1 MNTNLNTSYNR
12 LIIIFVFLL
21 IPLNACQQGDNYK
34 GPKAEIGKAAPDF
47 TLNDTTEQ
55 PWSLSG
61 LKGKVVFVNFW
72 ATWCPPCREE
82 MPSMEKLRKKMA
94 SEQFQMLAV
103 LYDDDPGEA
112 AAFVNGYGYKFP
124 ILIDPDG
131 KMAKTFGLTGIPE
144 TFVINTEGVVVE
156 RFIGPRQWDTKETEE
171 MLKRYL
177 P

>member
-1 MNTNLNTSYNR
+1 MTHTYNR
-12 LIIIFVFLL
+12 FIFFVLIFVPLL
-21 IPLNACQQGDNYK
+21 FSAGACQQGAEYK
-34 GPKAEIGKAAPDF
+34 GPKAEVGKPAPDF
-47 TLNDTTEQ
+47 VLSDTTGKS
-55 PWSLSG
+55 WSLSG
-61 LKGKVVFVNFW
+61 LKGKVIFLNFW

-82 MPSMEKLRKKMA
+82 MPSMEELRKKME

-124 ILIDPDG
+124 VLIDPDG

-144 TFVINTEGVVVE
+144 TFIINTEGVVVE
-156 RFIGPRQWDTKETEE
+156 RFIGPRKWNTKKTDD
-171 MLKRYL
+171 MLKGYL